1 MSFAHLLSSLVALCI
16 TIGSSVQA
24 HEVLPSITDMTKD
37 GSRLVFDMRLNAESF
52 IAGIDQATVADTD
65 AAAQADTYEALHAL
79 SATDLADA
87 FRSFWPTFAEKTVVS
102 TDAGPAPLTLVDV
115 SVPETT
121 NSDAPRTSLIQF
133 TAALPDGATDVQI
146 SWAREFGTLVVRQMG
161 VDAPYD
167 GYLETG
173 AVSDPISLTGGDQL
187 SGWQTF
193 LRYIPVGFDHIVPKG
208 LDHIL
213 FVLGLFFLSTRMHT
227 LLWQVSAF
235 TLAHTITLALAASG
249 VVNIPGSIVEPLIAL
264 SIVYVAVE
272 NLFTDGLSR
281 WRPYIIFGFGLLHG
295 LGFASVL
302 AEFGLPAGSFI
313 PALIG
318 FNIGVEIGQIAVIAV
333 AFICVFKAIEYS
345 ETAKENKPLAGVLLV
360 GMVVA
365 MLALIPLSN
374 LPADLYDS
382 LVPLLA
388 MIAILL
394 GFSAASIAA
403 ARFDSYRDVVA
414 MPGSILIAVV
424 ASYWCVERVF
434 L

>member
-1 MSFAHLLSSLVALCI
+1 MRLLSSLLAVWI
-16 TIGSSVQA
+16 TIGSSAQA
-24 HEVLPSITDMTKD
+24 HEVLPSITDMTQD
-37 GSRLVFDMRLNAESF
+37 DAQLVFDMRLNIESF
-52 IAGIDQATVADTD
+52 IAGIDQTSVADTD
-65 AAAQADTYEALHAL
+65 EAEQAADYDALHAL
-79 SATDLADA
+79 DSAALSDA
-87 FRSFWPTFAEKTVVS
+87 FRTFWPTFAENTVVE
-102 TDAGPAPLTLVDV
+102 TDAGRATLTLTDV
-115 SVPETT
+115 QVPEARSEDT
-121 NSDAPRTSLIQF
+121 PRTSTIQF
-133 TAALPDGATDVQI
+133 TAALPEGATNVQI
-146 SWAREFGTLVVRQMG
+146 NWAREFGTLVIRQMG

-167 GYLETG
+167 GYLEAG
-173 AVSDPISLTGGDQL
+173 ATSDPISLSGGDQA

-249 VVNIPGSIVEPLIAL
+249 VVTIPGSIVEPLIAL

-345 ETAKENKPLAGVLLV
+345 ETAKENKALAGVLLV

-374 LPADLYDS
+374 LPADLYES

-424 ASYWCVERVF
+424 AAYWCVERVF

>member
-1 MSFAHLLSSLVALCI
+1 
-16 TIGSSVQA
+16 
-24 HEVLPSITDMTKD
+24 MTQD
-37 GSRLVFDMRLNAESF
+37 DAQLVFDMRLNIESF
-52 IAGIDQATVADTD
+52 IAGIDQTSVADTD
-65 AAAQADTYEALHAL
+65 EAEQAADYDALHAL
-79 SATDLADA
+79 DSAALSDA
-87 FRSFWPTFAEKTVVS
+87 FRTFWPTFAENTVVE
-102 TDAGPAPLTLVDV
+102 TDAGRATLTLTDV
-115 SVPETT
+115 QVPEARSEDT
-121 NSDAPRTSLIQF
+121 PRTSTIQF
-133 TAALPDGATDVQI
+133 TAALPEGATNVQI
-146 SWAREFGTLVVRQMG
+146 NWAREFGTLVIRQMG

-167 GYLETG
+167 GYLEAG
-173 AVSDPISLTGGDQL
+173 ATSDPISL
-187 SGWQTF
+187 
-193 LRYIPVGFDHIVPKG
+193 
-208 LDHIL
+208 
-213 FVLGLFFLSTRMHT
+213 
-227 LLWQVSAF
+227 
-235 TLAHTITLALAASG
+235 
-249 VVNIPGSIVEPLIAL
+249 SIVEPLIAL

-345 ETAKENKPLAGVLLV
+345 ETAKENKALAGVLLV

-374 LPADLYDS
+374 LPADLYES

-424 ASYWCVERVF
+424 AAYWCVERVF